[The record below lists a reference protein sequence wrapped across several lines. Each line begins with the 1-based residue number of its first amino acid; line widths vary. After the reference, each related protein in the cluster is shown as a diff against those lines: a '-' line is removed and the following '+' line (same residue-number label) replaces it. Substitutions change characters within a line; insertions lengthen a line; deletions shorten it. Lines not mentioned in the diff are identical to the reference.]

1 MIIFPFFSNLH
12 SKITPVAYVPDYVID
27 EVDIMEHH
35 EKELDKQDQTLK
47 KSFRSIDL
55 LALAF
60 GSIIGWGWIVLCG
73 QWAKQGGMI
82 GAMLAFCAGALLCV
96 FVGLTYAEL
105 TPAIPEVGG
114 SVAFSQKAMGSFA
127 ALIAG
132 IATTF
137 AYLGVSSWEGPS
149 LTSAISY
156 LIPLPVFGYLWTIQG
171 ADVYLSQVLVAIA
184 AAIILTVINIRGA
197 KGTAVFQ
204 SVATGGIL
212 LVGVLF
218 LGGSLTMG
226 SAEYAKPLFTSLPGF
241 TSVLLV
247 VPAMFVGFDV
257 IPQAASEMDVPL
269 KKIPRL
275 LILSIVAASLWYVLM
290 ILATCFSAPEEVR
303 LSGTIPVADT
313 MAYVFGSS
321 IWGKICIVGALC
333 GIITSWNGFL
343 FGAARCIYSMASSG
357 LLPRFLAKL
366 HPKYDTPYIAILFCG
381 LVCILTAFLGTGAL
395 TWFVNASSFGVTIM
409 YLMVVLSFI
418 MLRVRQP
425 DLPRP
430 YAVRHPRVIGFFA
443 CLVVG
448 FFVYLYLPIGP
459 SSLSGIEWGMV
470 LAWFF
475 TGICLYFFCKRGKK

>member
-1 MIIFPFFSNLH
+1 MGHF
-12 SKITPVAYVPDYVID
+12 
-27 EVDIMEHH
+27 
-35 EKELDKQDQTLK
+35 EKESDKQDQTLK

-60 GSIIGWGWIVLCG
+60 GSIIGWGWIMLCG
-73 QWAKQGGMI
+73 QWAEQGGMM
-82 GAMLAFCAGALLCV
+82 GAMLAFCVGALLCV

-105 TPAIPEVGG
+105 TPAIPEAGG
-114 SVAFSQKAMGSFA
+114 NVAFSRKAMGPFA
-127 ALIAG
+127 ALISG
-132 IATTF
+132 LATTF

-149 LTSAISY
+149 LTSSISY

-171 ADVYLSQVLVAIA
+171 VDVYLSQVLVAVA
-184 AAIILTVINIRGA
+184 AAVILTVINIHGA

-212 LVGVLF
+212 LVGLLF
-218 LGGSLTMG
+218 LGGSLAMG
-226 SAEYAKPLFTSLPGF
+226 SAEFAKPLFTSFSGF

-275 LILSIVAASLWYVLM
+275 LILSIVAAALWYVLM
-290 ILATCFSAPEEVR
+290 ILATCFSAPGEVR
-303 LSGTIPVADT
+303 LSGRIPVADT
-313 MAYVFGSS
+313 MAYVFGGG
-321 IWGKICIVGALC
+321 IWGKVCIVGALC

-343 FGAARCIYSMASSG
+343 FGAARCIYSMASAG
-357 LLPRFLAKL
+357 LLPHFLARL
-366 HPKYDTPYIAILFCG
+366 HPKYDTPYTAILFCG
-381 LVCILTAFLGTGAL
+381 LVCMLTAFLGTGAL

-418 MLRVRQP
+418 VLRVKQP

-430 YAVRHPRVIGFFA
+430 YAVKHPRVIGFLA

-448 FFVYLYLPIGP
+448 FFVYLYLPTGP

-470 LAWFF
+470 LAWFSV
-475 TGICLYFFCKRGKK
+475 GIGLYFFCKRRRK